1 MAAEADSAAFQDGA
15 SLNGRPAQTGRPARA
30 QGSGSGSSRPIGHA
44 RERTDRR
51 LGYLMV
57 TPAIVL
63 LLAITGYPLIYNI
76 WNSLHNDNQ
85 TFANSPR
92 NFVGLSNY
100 GHILNSSLW
109 QSALERTLIFT
120 LVSIVFDVVVG
131 LSLALMMHRKF
142 RGRGVLRASVL
153 IPWAM
158 PTVVSAMLWKTM
170 FDPRNGFVDYFLAN
184 FHSSWGSLVW
194 IGQST
199 TRSWVAIFVAD
210 SWKNIPFVAIILLAG
225 LQVIPN
231 EVYEAAKMDGAT
243 WWQAFRRVTLPMLK
257 PALSVAVIFRTLQ
270 ALLVFDV
277 VYIMTGG
284 GPGTSTQVLS
294 YLNFR
299 EFIIDTDFG
308 IGGAMSIML
317 VILAMI
323 VSFIYVRAFRPTRE
337 V

>member
-1 MAAEADSAAFQDGA
+1 MAAETESAPVE
-15 SLNGRPAQTGRPARA
+15 GRPANAGRPAR
-30 QGSGSGSSRPIGHA
+30 GSSRPIGHA
-44 RERTDRR
+44 RDRNDRR
-51 LGYLMV
+51 LGYMLV
-57 TPAIVL
+57 APAIIL
-63 LLAITGYPLIYNI
+63 LLLVTGYPLIYNI

-85 TFANSPR
+85 TFAISPR
-92 NFVGLSNY
+92 NFIGLKNY
-100 GHILNSSLW
+100 GTVLTSSLW
-109 QSALERTLIFT
+109 ESALERTIIFT
-120 LVSIVFDVVVG
+120 VVSIVFDILVG
-131 LSLALMMHRKF
+131 MGLALMMHRKF
-142 RGRGVLRASVL
+142 RGRGLVRASVL

-170 FDPRNGFVDYFLAN
+170 FDPRNGFIDYFLAT
-184 FHSSWGSLVW
+184 FHPAWANLVW
-194 IGQST
+194 IGQSVP
-199 TRSWVAIFVAD
+199 RSWVAIFVAD

-243 WWQAFRRVTLPMLK
+243 WWQAFRRITLPMLK

-284 GPGTSTQVLS
+284 GPGTSTEVLS

-299 EFIIDTDFG
+299 EFIINTDFG

-317 VILAMI
+317 IVLALI
-323 VSFIYVRAFRPTRE
+323 VSFIYVQVFRPTRGT
-337 V
+337 

>member
-1 MAAEADSAAFQDGA
+1 MAAETGSAATQDSA
-15 SLNGRPAQTGRPARA
+15 LMNGRPAQAGRPAP
-30 QGSGSGSSRPIGHA
+30 GPTSTRPVGHA

-63 LLAITGYPLIYNI
+63 LLAVTAYPLVYNI

-85 TFANSPR
+85 TFVTNPR
-92 NFVGLSNY
+92 NFVGLKNY
-100 GHILNSSLW
+100 GHILTSSLW
-109 QSALERTLIFT
+109 QGALERTLIFT
-120 LVSIVFDVVVG
+120 VVSIVFDVVVG
-131 LSLALMMHRKF
+131 LALALMMHRKF
-142 RGRGVLRASVL
+142 RGRGLVRASVL

-184 FHSSWGSLVW
+184 FHPAWANLVW

-199 TRSWVAIFVAD
+199 ARSWVAIFVAD

-294 YLNFR
+294 LLNFK

-317 VILAMI
+317 IILALI
-323 VSFIYVRAFRPTRE
+323 VSFIYVRAFRPTRGA
-337 V
+337 